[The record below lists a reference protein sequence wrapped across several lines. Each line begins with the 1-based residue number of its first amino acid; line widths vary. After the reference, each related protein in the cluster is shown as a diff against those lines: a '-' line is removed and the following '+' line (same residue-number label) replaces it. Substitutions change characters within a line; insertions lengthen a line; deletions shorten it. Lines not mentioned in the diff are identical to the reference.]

1 MKNFIWYIFSCLNW
15 DLMLCEVTVLC
26 LIWFGVCSY
35 SLYQLILWRPRK
47 PPDKKNDRSS
57 SVRFLSI
64 MVFPVTLGI
73 FPRTF
78 RLNLDFY
85 FMLAMLMHWN
95 TSSMSPLTLLVVN
108 MLTLVPKL
116 FVMSTNRKPPDILP
130 SKFFKWFAKNF
141 STNSICGWMAS
152 MDKSNVSLLSVIT
165 SSSVTLTFDTGATKA
180 CTPNK
185 SEFINFRKTS
195 GKNIGGI
202 ANDLSIEGEGTVKY
216 LVYASNGTPIT
227 LQVEA
232 YYVPSLSSS
241 TRLISPQDIGTDTG
255 KDGLVVFPRRGSK
268 IETAT
273 LYIVNP
279 SFDGNL
285 ATLSSHTNVSL
296 SYNPSNCLP
305 ELSAQVPNYCNLALH
320 ACKNVADDVNA
331 NLNVHQKEL
340 LK

>member
-95 TSSMSPLTLLVVN
+95 ASSMSPLTSLVVN

-141 STNSICGWMAS
+141 STNSICG
-152 MDKSNVSLLSVIT
+152 
-165 SSSVTLTFDTGATKA
+165 
-180 CTPNK
+180 
-185 SEFINFRKTS
+185 
-195 GKNIGGI
+195 
-202 ANDLSIEGEGTVKY
+202 
-216 LVYASNGTPIT
+216 
-227 LQVEA
+227 
-232 YYVPSLSSS
+232 
-241 TRLISPQDIGTDTG
+241 
-255 KDGLVVFPRRGSK
+255 
-268 IETAT
+268 
-273 LYIVNP
+273 
-279 SFDGNL
+279 
-285 ATLSSHTNVSL
+285 
-296 SYNPSNCLP
+296 
-305 ELSAQVPNYCNLALH
+305 
-320 ACKNVADDVNA
+320 
-331 NLNVHQKEL
+331 
-340 LK
+340 

>member
-35 SLYQLILWRPRK
+35 SLYQLVLWRPRK

-95 TSSMSPLTLLVVN
+95 TSSMSPLTSLVVN

-130 SKFFKWFAKNF
+130 SKFFKWFVKNF
-141 STNSICGWMAS
+141 STSSICG
-152 MDKSNVSLLSVIT
+152 
-165 SSSVTLTFDTGATKA
+165 
-180 CTPNK
+180 
-185 SEFINFRKTS
+185 
-195 GKNIGGI
+195 
-202 ANDLSIEGEGTVKY
+202 
-216 LVYASNGTPIT
+216 
-227 LQVEA
+227 
-232 YYVPSLSSS
+232 
-241 TRLISPQDIGTDTG
+241 
-255 KDGLVVFPRRGSK
+255 
-268 IETAT
+268 
-273 LYIVNP
+273 
-279 SFDGNL
+279 
-285 ATLSSHTNVSL
+285 
-296 SYNPSNCLP
+296 
-305 ELSAQVPNYCNLALH
+305 
-320 ACKNVADDVNA
+320 
-331 NLNVHQKEL
+331 
-340 LK
+340 